1 MAYNDNYVKGTT
13 PIGKA
18 FYAFLEKP
26 SVYNGIEQ
34 GYEVQLML
42 SKEETD
48 ELLETIEK
56 EWEAYKEANP
66 KNNYKRCN
74 PNFAIKET
82 DDGDVLFKF
91 KAKHKYEYKGETVT
105 RTTPIFDAEGKPLK
119 NVIVGNNSEIKVAF
133 TLVPYYV
140 SSTVCGVRL
149 QMDAVQIIVL
159 KEYHKGGTAETF
171 GFGVVEGGFKGTDK
185 EDNDENPFVDN
196 MPDCDEDEDGDF

>member
-1 MAYNDNYVKGTT
+1 MAYNDNYVRGTT

-56 EWEAYKEANP
+56 EWEAYKEANT

-91 KAKHKYEYKGETVT
+91 KAKHKYEYKGETIT
-105 RTTPIFDAEGKPLK
+105 RTTPIFDAEGKPL
-119 NVIVGNNSEIKVAF
+119 
-133 TLVPYYV
+133 
-140 SSTVCGVRL
+140 
-149 QMDAVQIIVL
+149 
-159 KEYHKGGTAETF
+159 
-171 GFGVVEGGFKGTDK
+171 
-185 EDNDENPFVDN
+185 
-196 MPDCDEDEDGDF
+196 